1 MIVNCDNLYL
11 DRVDHTRFLRPLHYI
26 SNGILEVDSQTGELV
41 TCLTDQVPE
50 QIIIEGEQ
58 HIQAQTKVHVSLS
71 IPNRSLAAHSCSYPD
86 LDLIGMCEDNYK
98 ELDRVYLLNKIIEAV
113 TPSGAPTS

>member
-1 MIVNCDNLYL
+1 M
-11 DRVDHTRFLRPLHYI
+11 
-26 SNGILEVDSQTGELV
+26 
-41 TCLTDQVPE
+41 TCLTDLVPE
-50 QIIIEGEQ
+50 QIIIEVEQ

-86 LDLIGMCEDNYK
+86 LVLIGMCEDNYK

-113 TPSGAPTS
+113 TLSGAPTS

>member
-1 MIVNCDNLYL
+1 MGLKTKDGI
-11 DRVDHTRFLRPLHYI
+11 YI
-26 SNGILEVDSQTGELV
+26 LPK
-41 TCLTDQVPE
+41 C
-50 QIIIEGEQ
+50 
-58 HIQAQTKVHVSLS
+58 
-71 IPNRSLAAHSCSYPD
+71 CSYPD